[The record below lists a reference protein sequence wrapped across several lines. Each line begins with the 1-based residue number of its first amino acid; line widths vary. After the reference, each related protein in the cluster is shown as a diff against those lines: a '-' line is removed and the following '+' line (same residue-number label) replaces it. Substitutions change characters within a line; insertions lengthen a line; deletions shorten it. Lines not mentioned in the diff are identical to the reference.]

1 MPDTE
6 RSLFFHDN
14 ARRAAEHL
22 LAGPF
27 GARLRQLVEVEFN
40 LTLGYIAVHLTETTD
55 NFLSRGELVMLDVLT
70 SLAGRGDTVDLGAVV
85 DRLDDG
91 NFDRVVAALLMARSR
106 VLEVAR

>member
-1 MPDTE
+1 MSDQ
-6 RSLFFHDN
+6 SLFFHDN

-27 GARLRQLVEVEFN
+27 GARLRQLVALEVSEQHDY
-40 LTLGYIAVHLTETTD
+40 LAVYLTETTD
-55 NFLSRGELVMLDVLT
+55 NYLSRGELVMLDVLT

-91 NFDRVVAALLMARSR
+91 NFDRVVAALLMARGR
-106 VLEVAR
+106 VLAVSA